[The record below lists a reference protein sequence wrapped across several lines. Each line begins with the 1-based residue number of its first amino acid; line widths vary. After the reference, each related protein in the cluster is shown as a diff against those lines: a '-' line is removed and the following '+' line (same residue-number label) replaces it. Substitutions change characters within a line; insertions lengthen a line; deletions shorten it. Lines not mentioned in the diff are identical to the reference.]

1 MGTKEGKIMNKKLKE
16 FCGVCGIIGRVEN
29 IYKKMYLSLF
39 SLQHRG
45 QESCGITVDSN
56 DYFYTYKAEGFVS
69 NLKNIQD
76 HVEEGASAIGHVRY
90 KTAGDSSMV
99 NAQPIYVKTHFG
111 NISLAHNGN
120 LINLES
126 IKRDLIKK
134 GAIFQG
140 NSDSEVILHH
150 LAHQKGNFIDALKNT
165 LKTIKGAFSL
175 VLLTDDALYGIRD
188 PYGYRPLVYGE
199 VEGGSV
205 ISSETCSIELLN
217 GKYLGEIQPGTIL
230 KIDKKGNK
238 EVIKYADAENLQQCV
253 FEHIYF
259 SRPDSTVF
267 GHNVHQMRYK
277 MGEELAREYSDIKTE
292 LIVPVPDS
300 GFSAALGFAHESGIK
315 LDRGLIRNHYVGRSF
330 IQPTIEERKN
340 IIRMKL
346 RPILEVIE
354 GKSIALLDDS
364 IVRGTTAKE
373 IVLLLKKYKVKNIH
387 FFITAPPIRYSCY
400 FGIDTPT
407 RDELI
412 ANRFNPE
419 EMARFLGIESVN
431 YLSVHGLKKVFGDEE
446 KKFCYACFNGTY
458 PREFK
463 ENGLL

>member
-1 MGTKEGKIMNKKLKE
+1 MNTGSA
-16 FCGVCGIIGRVEN
+16 F
-29 IYKKMYLSLF
+29 
-39 SLQHRG
+39 H
-45 QESCGITVDSN
+45 
-56 DYFYTYKAEGFVS
+56 TYKAEGFVS
-69 NLKNIQD
+69 NLKKIKE
-76 HVEEGASAIGHVRY
+76 HVEQGESAIGHVRY
-90 KTAGDSSMV
+90 KTAGDSSML

-111 NISLAHNGN
+111 NIALAHNGN

-126 IKRDLIKK
+126 IKRELIKK

-150 LAHQKGNFIDALKNT
+150 IAHQSGNFLDALKNT

-188 PYGYRPLVYGE
+188 PFGYRPLVYGE
-199 VEGGSV
+199 VEGGTV
-205 ISSETCSIELLN
+205 ITSETCSIELLN
-217 GKYLGEIQPGTIL
+217 GKYLGEIPPGTIL
-230 KIDKKGNK
+230 KINK
-238 EVIKYADAENLQQCV
+238 SGERKFIKFDNKDHLQQCV

-267 GHNVHQMRYK
+267 GHNVHKMRYK
-277 MGEELAREYSDIKTE
+277 MGEQLAKEYKDIKAD
-292 LIVPVPDS
+292 LVVPVPDS
-300 GFSAALGFAHESGIK
+300 GFSAALGFAQESGIK

-354 GKSIALLDDS
+354 GKNIALLDDS

-373 IVLLLKKYKVKNIH
+373 IILLLKKYKVKKIH

-407 RDELI
+407 REELI
-412 ANRFNPE
+412 ANRFNPK
-419 EMARFLGIESVN
+419 EMAKFLGIESVN
-431 YLSVHGLKKVFGDEE
+431 YLSVEGLKKVFGKEAI
-446 KKFCYACFNGTY
+446 KYCYACFDGSY

>member
-1 MGTKEGKIMNKKLKE
+1 MKEY
-16 FCGVCGIIGRVEN
+16 CGVCGIIGRVEN

-45 QESCGITVDSN
+45 QESCGITVDFN
-56 DYFYTYKAEGFVS
+56 DHFYTYKAEGFVS
-69 NLKNIQD
+69 NLKNIRE

-150 LAHQKGNFIDALKNT
+150 IAHQSGDFLDALKNT
-165 LKTIKGAFSL
+165 LKSIKGAFSL
-175 VLLTDDALYGIRD
+175 VLLTDEALYGIRD
-188 PYGYRPLVYGE
+188 PFGYRPLVYGE
-199 VEGGSV
+199 VEGGTV

-217 GKYLGEIQPGTIL
+217 GKYINEISPGTIL
-230 KIDKKGNK
+230 RIDKSGKKEFIKFDNNK
-238 EVIKYADAENLQQCV
+238 LLQQCV

-259 SRPDSTVF
+259 ARPDSTIF

-277 MGEELAREYSDIKTE
+277 MGEQLAREYKGIAAD
-292 LIVPVPDS
+292 LVVAVPDS
-300 GFSAALGFAHESGIK
+300 GFSAALGFAKESGIK

-346 RPILEVIE
+346 RPILEVIK

-364 IVRGTTAKE
+364 IVRGTTARE
-373 IVLLLKKYKVKNIH
+373 IILLLKKYKVKKIH
-387 FFITAPPIRYSCY
+387 FFITAPPIKYSCY

-412 ANRFNPE
+412 ANRFNPA
-419 EMARFLGIESVN
+419 EMAKFFGIESVN
-431 YLSVHGLKKVFGDEE
+431 YLSVEGLKTVFNGEE
-446 KKFCYACFNGTY
+446 DKYCYACFNGSY
-458 PREFK
+458 PKEFK
-463 ENGLL
+463 DDGLL